1 MSKII
6 EIAKGEI
13 GVTEFPANTN
23 KTKYGKFFG
32 LDGQPW
38 CGMFVSWVYDQAKV
52 RMPKIGFSKP
62 GFAGCQSAVAFFKAK
77 GWITDTPVVGD
88 LVFFDWNADGRY
100 DHVGLYCENL
110 TGREFS
116 SIEGNTSL
124 ANDSNGGQVM
134 VRRRKHG
141 KGVLF
146 VHIPNNS

>member
-23 KTKYGKFFG
+23 KTKYGKWFG
-32 LDGQPW
+32 WDGQKW

-52 RMPKIGFSKP
+52 RMPKIGFSRP

-77 GWITDTPVVGD
+77 GWITDTPVAGD

-100 DHVGLYCENL
+100 DHVGLYL
-110 TGREFS
+110 HGQQGSFT

-124 ANDSNGGQVM
+124 TNDSNGGQVM
-134 VRRRKHG
+134 MRTRKHG

>member
-23 KTKYGKFFG
+23 KTKYGKWFG
-32 LDGQPW
+32 WDGQKW

-77 GWITDTPVVGD
+77 GWITDTPVAGD

-100 DHVGLYCENL
+100 DHVGLYL
-110 TGREFS
+110 HGQQGSFT

-124 ANDSNGGQVM
+124 TNDSNGGQVM
-134 VRRRKHG
+134 MRTRKHG